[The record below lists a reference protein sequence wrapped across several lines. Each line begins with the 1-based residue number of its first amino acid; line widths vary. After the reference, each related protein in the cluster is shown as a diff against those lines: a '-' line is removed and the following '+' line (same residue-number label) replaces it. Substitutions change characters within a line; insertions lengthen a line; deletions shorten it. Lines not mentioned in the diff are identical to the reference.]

1 MPDRA
6 HLTFAL
12 TLHDAVAPDRTRNA
26 CWSPYSVASAL
37 GLTAQAARGETEAE
51 LVALLGADH
60 AKVLKGAVVGD
71 DAEFAVTNTLWAWD
85 ALPINEGFLTD
96 LAGWPGAKARSAPF
110 ADDPEGARKLINADV
125 AETTRGL
132 VPELLAAGAIT
143 SDTVATL
150 VNALYLKCAWR
161 EEFPEHDTAD
171 LPFRGAGNVATMRRE
186 GTMRYARRDGWQAVA
201 LPARGGVEAVV
212 LLPDGD
218 LGGTEGV
225 PEVLEALD
233 RDRVELFLPKL
244 NLSVNVSLA
253 EALQQVGVRTMFRK
267 ADADLTGLS
276 PDPRLYVDDVV
287 HEAVLRLDE
296 QGFEGAA
303 ATAVVM
309 RLTSLMPAEP
319 ARTVRVDRPYLLL
332 VRHADTGAIYFLAQ
346 VAKP

>member
-37 GLTAQAARGETEAE
+37 GMTAQAARGETEAE

-71 DAEFAVTNTLWAWD
+71 DAEFAVANTLWAWEE
-85 ALPINEGFLTD
+85 LPLNEGFLTD

-110 ADDPEGARKLINADV
+110 AGDPEGSRKLINADV

-132 VPELLAAGAIT
+132 IPELLAAGAIT

-150 VNALYLKCAWR
+150 VNALYLKCAWA

-186 GTMRYARRDGWQAVA
+186 GSMRYARRDAWEAVA

-212 LLPDGD
+212 LLPEGD
-218 LGGTEGV
+218 LAGTGGV
-225 PEVLEALD
+225 PEVLEALEQD
-233 RDRVELFLPKL
+233 RIELFLPKL
-244 NLSVNVSLA
+244 DLSVNVSLA
-253 EALQQVGVRTMFRK
+253 ESLQQVGVRTMFGR
-267 ADADLTGLS
+267 DADLTGLS

-303 ATAVVM
+303 ATAVLM
-309 RLTSLMPAEP
+309 RLTSFIPAEP

>member
-37 GLTAQAARGETEAE
+37 GLTAQAAHGETEAE
-51 LVALLGADH
+51 LLALLGADH

-71 DAEFAVTNTLWAWD
+71 DAEFAVANTLWAWEE
-85 ALPINEGFLTD
+85 LPVDEGFLTD
-96 LAGWPGAKARSAPF
+96 LAGWPGAKVRSAPF
-110 ADDPEGARKLINADV
+110 DTDPEGSRKLVNADV
-125 AETTRGL
+125 ADTTRGL

-150 VNALYLKCAWR
+150 VNALYLKCAWI

-171 LPFRGAGNVATMRRE
+171 LPFRGAGDVATMRRE
-186 GTMRYARRDGWQAVA
+186 ASMRYARREGWQAVA

-212 LLPDGD
+212 LLPDD
-218 LGGTEGV
+218 ELGGTEGV
-225 PEVLEALD
+225 PEVLEALEFEQ
-233 RDRVELFLPKL
+233 VELFLPKL
-244 NLSVNVSLA
+244 DLSVNVSLA
-253 EALQQVGVRTMFRK
+253 EALQQVGVRTMFSRV
-267 ADADLTGLS
+267 DADLTGLS

-309 RLTSLMPAEP
+309 RMTSFMPVEA

>member
-1 MPDRA
+1 VPDRA

-37 GLTAQAARGETEAE
+37 GMTAQAARGETEAE

-71 DAEFAVTNTLWAWD
+71 DAEFAVANTLWAWE
-85 ALPINEGFLTD
+85 ALPLEEGFLTD

-110 ADDPEGARKLINADV
+110 AQDPEGSRKLINADV

-132 VPELLAAGAIT
+132 IPELLAAGAIT

-171 LPFRGAGNVATMRRE
+171 RPFRGTGDVATMRRE
-186 GTMRYARRDGWQAVA
+186 GTMRYARRDGWEAVA

-225 PEVLEALD
+225 PEVLEALEQD
-233 RDRVELFLPKL
+233 RIELFLPKL
-244 NLSVNVSLA
+244 DLSVNVSLG
-253 EALQQVGVRTMFRK
+253 EALQRVGVRTMFSRE
-267 ADADLTGLS
+267 ADLTGLS

-309 RLTSLMPAEP
+309 RMTSFVPAEP

>member
-26 CWSPYSVASAL
+26 CWSPYSVAGAL
-37 GLTAQAARGETEAE
+37 GMTAQAARGETEAE

-71 DAEFAVTNTLWAWD
+71 DAEFAVANTLWAAD
-85 ALPINEGFLTD
+85 ELPLNEGFLTD

-110 ADDPEGARKLINADV
+110 AADPEGARKIINADI
-125 AETTRGL
+125 AETTNQL
-132 VPELLAAGAIT
+132 IPELLAAGSIT
-143 SDTVATL
+143 VETVATL
-150 VNALYLKCAWR
+150 VNALYLKCAWT

-171 LPFRGAGNVATMRRE
+171 LPFRGAGTVPTMRRE
-186 GTMRYARRDGWQAVA
+186 GAMRYARRAGWEAVA

-212 LLPDGD
+212 LLPEGD
-218 LGGTEGV
+218 LGGTDGV

-233 RDRVELFLPKL
+233 RERVELFLPKL
-244 NLSVNVSLA
+244 DLSVNASLG
-253 EALQQVGVRTMFRK
+253 EALRQVGVRTMFTG
-267 ADADLTGLS
+267 AADLTGLS
-276 PDPRLYVDDVV
+276 PDPRLQVDDVV

-309 RLTSLMPAEP
+309 RMTSFIPAEP

-332 VRHADTGAIYFLAQ
+332 VRHGETGAIFFFAQ

>member
-37 GLTAQAARGETEAE
+37 GMIAQAARGETEAE
-51 LVALLGADH
+51 LVALLGTDH

-71 DAEFAVTNTLWAWD
+71 DAEFAVANTLWAWD
-85 ALPINEGFLTD
+85 ELPLNDGFLTD

-110 ADDPEGARKLINADV
+110 AEDPEGARKIINADV
-125 AETTRGL
+125 AETTHQL
-132 VPELLAAGAIT
+132 IPELLSAGSIT

-150 VNALYLKCAWR
+150 VNALYLKAAWSA
-161 EEFPEHDTAD
+161 EFPEHDTAD
-171 LPFRGAGNVATMRRE
+171 LPFRGAGNVPTMRRE
-186 GTMRYARRDGWQAVA
+186 GDMRYARRAGWQAVA
-201 LPARGGVEAVV
+201 VPARGGVEAVV
-212 LLPDGD
+212 LLPDDD

-244 NLSVNVSLA
+244 DLSVNASLGS
-253 EALQQVGVRTMFRK
+253 ALQQVGVRTMFTG
-267 ADADLTGLS
+267 AADLTGLS

-303 ATAVVM
+303 ATAVTM
-309 RLTSLMPAEP
+309 RMTSFIPAGP

-332 VRHADTGAIYFLAQ
+332 VRHSGTGAIFFFAQ
-346 VAKP
+346 IAKP

>member
-12 TLHDAVAPDRTRNA
+12 TLHDAVAADRTRNA

-37 GLTAQAARGETEAE
+37 GMTAQAAHGETEAE

-71 DAEFAVTNTLWAWD
+71 DAEFAVANTLWAWD
-85 ALPINEGFLTD
+85 ALPLNEGFLTD

-110 ADDPEGARKLINADV
+110 VDDPEGARKLINADV
-125 AETTRGL
+125 AETTHQL
-132 VPELLAAGAIT
+132 IPELLAAGAIT

-150 VNALYLKCAWR
+150 VNALYLKAAWM

-171 LPFRGAGNVATMRRE
+171 LPFRDAGNVPTMRRE
-186 GTMRYARRDGWQAVA
+186 GSMRYAQRAGWQAVG

-233 RDRVELFLPKL
+233 REQIELFLPKL
-244 NLSVNVSLA
+244 DLSVNVSLA
-253 EALQQVGVRTMFRK
+253 DALQEVGVRTMFTR
-267 ADADLTGLS
+267 AADLTGLS

-303 ATAVVM
+303 ATAVMM
-309 RLTSLMPAEP
+309 RLTSFMPVEP

-332 VRHADTGAIYFLAQ
+332 VRHADTGAIFFFAQ

>member
-37 GLTAQAARGETEAE
+37 GMTAQAARGETEAE

-60 AKVLKGAVVGD
+60 AKVLKDAVVGD
-71 DAEFAVTNTLWAWD
+71 DAEFAVANTLWAWD
-85 ALPINEGFLTD
+85 ELPLNEGFLTD

-110 ADDPEGARKLINADV
+110 AHDPEGARKLVNADV

-132 VPELLAAGAIT
+132 VPELLVPGSIT

-150 VNALYLKCAWR
+150 VNALYLKCAWT

-171 LPFRGAGNVATMRRE
+171 LPFRGAGTVATMRRE
-186 GTMRYARRDGWQAVA
+186 GNARYAQRDGWQAVA
-201 LPARGGVEAVV
+201 LAARGGVEAVV

-225 PEVLEALD
+225 PGVLEALD
-233 RDRVELFLPKL
+233 HDRVELFLPKL
-244 NLSVNVSLA
+244 DLSVKVSLA
-253 EALQQVGVRTMFRK
+253 DALQQVGVRTMFGR
-267 ADADLTGLS
+267 DADLTGLS

-303 ATAVVM
+303 ATAVMM
-309 RLTSLMPAEP
+309 RLTSFMPVEP

>member
-1 MPDRA
+1 VPDRA

-37 GLTAQAARGETEAE
+37 GMTAQAARGETEAE
-51 LVALLGADH
+51 LVALLGTDH
-60 AKVLKGAVVGD
+60 GKVIKGAVVGD
-71 DAEFAVTNTLWAWD
+71 DAEFAVANTLWASD
-85 ALPINEGFLTD
+85 ALPLNEGFLTD

-110 ADDPEGARKLINADV
+110 VEDPEGARKIINEDV
-125 AETTRGL
+125 AETTNQL
-132 VPELLAAGAIT
+132 IPELLGAGSIT
-143 SDTVATL
+143 VETVATL
-150 VNALYLKCAWR
+150 VNALYLKCAWT

-171 LPFRGAGNVATMRRE
+171 LPFRGAGNVTTMRRE
-186 GTMRYARRDGWQAVA
+186 GNMRYARRAGWEAVA

-212 LLPDGD
+212 LLPEGD

-233 RDRVELFLPKL
+233 RDRIELFLPKL
-244 NLSVNVSLA
+244 DLSVNASLGD
-253 EALQQVGVRTMFRK
+253 ALRQVGVRTMFTG
-267 ADADLTGLS
+267 AADLTGLS
-276 PDPRLYVDDVV
+276 PDPRLRVDDVI

-303 ATAVVM
+303 ATAVLM
-309 RLTSLMPAEP
+309 RMTSFVPAEP

-332 VRHADTGAIYFLAQ
+332 VRHGETGAIFFFAQ
-346 VAKP
+346 VVKP

>member
-37 GLTAQAARGETEAE
+37 GLTARAARGQTEAE

-60 AKVLKGAVVGD
+60 ADVLKAAVVGD
-71 DAEFAVTNTLWAWD
+71 DAEFAVANTLWASD
-85 ALPINEGFLTD
+85 ELPIDEGFLAD
-96 LAGWPGAKARSAPF
+96 LAGWPGAAARSAPF
-110 ADDPEGARKLINADV
+110 AADPEGARKLINADV
-125 AETTRGL
+125 AETTHQL
-132 VPELLAAGAIT
+132 VPELLASGAIT

-150 VNALYLKCAWR
+150 VNALYLKSAWTD
-161 EEFPEHDTAD
+161 EFPEHDTAD
-171 LPFRGAGNVATMRRE
+171 LPFRGAGDVPTMRRE
-186 GTMRYARRDGWQAVA
+186 GNARYARQAGWEAVA
-201 LPARGGVEAVV
+201 LAAQGGVEAVV
-212 LLPDGD
+212 LLPEGD

-225 PEVLEALD
+225 PEVLAALEH
-233 RDRVELFLPKL
+233 DRVELFLPKL
-244 NLSVNVSLA
+244 ELSVNCSLA
-253 EALQQVGVRTMFRK
+253 EALQQVGVRTMFTD
-267 ADADLTGLS
+267 AADLTGLS
-276 PDPRLYVDDVV
+276 PDPRLRVDDVV

-309 RLTSLMPAEP
+309 RLTSFIPAEP
-319 ARTVRVDRPYLLL
+319 ARTVRVDRPHLLL
-332 VRHADTGAIYFLAQ
+332 VRHAGTGAIFFFAQ

>member
-12 TLHDAVAPDRTRNA
+12 TLHDAVAPDRARNA

-37 GLTAQAARGETEAE
+37 GMTAQAARGETEAE

-71 DAEFAVTNTLWAWD
+71 DAEFAVANTLWAWD
-85 ALPINEGFLTD
+85 ELPLNEGFLTD

-110 ADDPEGARKLINADV
+110 AGDPEGARKLINADV

-150 VNALYLKCAWR
+150 VNALYLKCAWS

-171 LPFRGAGNVATMRRE
+171 LPFRGAGTVPTMRRE
-186 GTMRYARRDGWQAVA
+186 GSMRYARRDGWEAVA
-201 LPARGGVEAVV
+201 LAARGGVEAVV
-212 LLPDGD
+212 LLPEGD

-233 RDRVELFLPKL
+233 HDRIELFLPKL
-244 NLSVNVSLA
+244 ALSVNVSLA
-253 EALQQVGVRTMFRK
+253 ESLQQVGVRTMFGRG
-267 ADADLTGLS
+267 ADLTGLS

-303 ATAVVM
+303 ATAVMM
-309 RLTSLMPAEP
+309 RLTSFIPAEP

-332 VRHADTGAIYFLAQ
+332 VRHADTGAIFFLAQ